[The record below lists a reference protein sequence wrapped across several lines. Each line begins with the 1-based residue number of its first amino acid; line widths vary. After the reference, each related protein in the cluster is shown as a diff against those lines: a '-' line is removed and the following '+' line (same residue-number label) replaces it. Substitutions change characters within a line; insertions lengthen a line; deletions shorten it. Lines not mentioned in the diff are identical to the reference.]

1 MEKAMRKVVLLI
13 VLLLVLSLISFS
25 SFGTRYRS
33 GSFGCANF
41 EEEEKAYMEQL
52 HDPNPYVSV
61 SLVYALCLL
70 LKGEVTKNQDDV
82 SKGMLILH
90 GLADQHSNIVANY
103 WIAEYYFLGG
113 DFVSIDD
120 RNLDLAVKY
129 YSRTLAIIKTYNS
142 YPPLK
147 YIMWEETNNIEME
160 AYYMLPLVY
169 LTMFYKGVTGDYQ
182 VRLLNSPSYEGDRD
196 VETYPEYRDN
206 IMGYINLAIEHAG
219 NCKNLPL
226 KRHFDKPISSY
237 YIKVCAMYEEKAKL
251 LKKAYV
257 KSQFILNQDRCK
269 DIGSDETVFAYC
281 PEIDEATLKIVD
293 TYDSI
298 FEEAKEIFYPIRDL
312 LVSASN
318 SEPGDESGDTIQNKN
333 QDD

>member
-13 VLLLVLSLISFS
+13 VLLLGLSLICFS
-25 SFGTRYRS
+25 SFGTIYRS
-33 GSFGCANF
+33 GGFGCGDF
-41 EEEEKAYMEQL
+41 EDTERQYMEQL
-52 HDPNPYVSV
+52 HDPDPYVSV
-61 SLVYALCLL
+61 TLVYALCLL
-70 LKGEVTKNQDDV
+70 LKGEVTNNQENV

-147 YIMWEETNNIEME
+147 YIMWEETDNIEME

-169 LTMFYKGVTGDYQ
+169 LTMFYSGVTGDYH

-196 VETYPEYRDN
+196 LETYPEYRGN
-206 IMGYINLAIEHAG
+206 IMGYIDLAIEHAG

-251 LKKAYV
+251 LKEAYV
-257 KSQFILNQDRCK
+257 KSQTILNQDRCK
-269 DIGSDETVFAYC
+269 DIGSDKIVSAYC
-281 PEIDEATLKIVD
+281 PESDEALQKIID
-293 TYDSI
+293 TDDSI
-298 FEEAKEIFYPIRDL
+298 FEETKEILYPIRDL